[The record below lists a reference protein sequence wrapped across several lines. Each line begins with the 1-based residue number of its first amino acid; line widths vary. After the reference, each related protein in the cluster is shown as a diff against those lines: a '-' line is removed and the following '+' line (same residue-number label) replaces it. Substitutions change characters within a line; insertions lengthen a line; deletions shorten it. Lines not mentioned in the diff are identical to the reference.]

1 MEALLDTGNLAGGFI
16 SEKIRP
22 NLDGLIIQCT
32 VCSGLDNSCYSVNIK
47 LVLRVTYYYEILN
60 KNDTFDIDAN
70 IFKEAPID
78 IIIGRNTIKKYRLFD
93 KIPSQILSY
102 GPSQTDVNNVSE
114 VRRPPECQ
122 LQGHLKWSPSTV
134 PVKTVS
140 VR

>member
-1 MEALLDTGNLAGGFI
+1 MRKRTDTRHESLYPPSSSQTPNLLVVSDSSLSNETSVKAQVEALLDTGNLAGGFI

-47 LVLRVTYYYEILN
+47 LVLRFTYYYEILN

-78 IIIGRNTIKKYRLFD
+78 III
-93 KIPSQILSY
+93 
-102 GPSQTDVNNVSE
+102 
-114 VRRPPECQ
+114 
-122 LQGHLKWSPSTV
+122 
-134 PVKTVS
+134 
-140 VR
+140 